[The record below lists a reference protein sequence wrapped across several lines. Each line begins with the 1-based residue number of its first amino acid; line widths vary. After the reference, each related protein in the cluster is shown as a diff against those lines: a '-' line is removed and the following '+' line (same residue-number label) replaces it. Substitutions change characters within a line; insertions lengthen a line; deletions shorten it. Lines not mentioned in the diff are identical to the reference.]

1 VNEFEDCD
9 NTGREAL
16 SFEVNRRL
24 AARRPPLA
32 TSADIDP
39 VTAGIIRGAFETIC
53 YEVATHLGRSA
64 SSAIINQSNER
75 NGSII
80 DAHGRLAGISVGIPQ
95 LLFISPMAVRYGL
108 ENQDADEWSPGDVF
122 VGNDPDHGG
131 GHLPDYTVYCPAFDD
146 AGEIVAIQ
154 ALQAH
159 QGDTGG
165 KDAGGF
171 SVDAREIF
179 EEGLIIP
186 GLKLVH
192 RGEPR
197 RDVLEMLIRNNRLP
211 SFAGDITAMISAT
224 QLGCRLLGELV
235 DRYGADTLRSATN
248 WNIGETERRFREEV
262 ASWPDGSYEADV
274 WIDHDTVGN
283 RDIRVHV
290 NCLVDGDQLTIDM
303 TGTDDRP
310 ELVCVWNTFSNSR
323 GYAMAQLASM
333 VDPGIPKNEGLFDA
347 VDMIIPEGTI
357 LQPPPNKPAALGAF
371 HPAVEVGEAICIALS
386 RILPERSSPQVYK
399 IGMPN
404 AVVGVDENGAM
415 WMDQGVDVRA
425 SDASATQGLDGWGS
439 MCSGLGN
446 LILASAEEAES
457 RFPVLNLSREM
468 TPDTGGAGRW
478 RGQPG
483 TLNVKKILE
492 PFTAVAWMVSMR
504 HPLRG
509 LLGGEDAAPYSCRY
523 RVGTPDEFEV
533 ENAIQVQL
541 PADTITAYQYGGG
554 GGFENPLERDPEA
567 VREDVLDDYVS
578 IAAARD
584 RYGVVLTGSA
594 EACDVTLDLDATR
607 TLRSELAV
615 VRQTDSEDTGDPEGI
630 TGPVG

>member
-1 VNEFEDCD
+1 M
-9 NTGREAL
+9 

-24 AARRPPLA
+24 AARRPPL
-32 TSADIDP
+32 TTTTDVDP
-39 VTAGIIRGAFETIC
+39 ITAGIIRGAFETIC

-108 ENQDADEWSPGDVF
+108 EHQEADDWGRGDVF

-131 GHLPDYTVYCPAFDD
+131 GHLPDYTVYCPCFD
-146 AGEIVAIQ
+146 AEGEIVAIQ

-165 KDAGGF
+165 KDPGGF
-171 SVDAREIF
+171 SVDAMEIF
-179 EEGLIIP
+179 AEGMIIP
-186 GLKLVH
+186 GIKLLH

-197 RDVLEMLIRNNRLP
+197 RDILEMLVRNNRLP
-211 SFAGDITAMISAT
+211 SFQGDIHAMISAT
-224 QLGCRLLGELV
+224 QLGSRLISELIEK
-235 DRYGADTLRSATN
+235 YGADTMRAATD
-248 WNIGETERRFREEV
+248 WNIAETERRFRAEV
-262 ASWPDGSYEADV
+262 SRWPDGEYEADV
-274 WIDHDTVGN
+274 FIDHDTVGN
-283 RDIRVHV
+283 TDIRVHV
-290 NCLVDGDQLTIDM
+290 NCIVKGDQLTIDM

-310 ELVCVWNTFSNSR
+310 ELVCVWNTFANSR

-333 VDPGIPKNEGLFDA
+333 VDPTIPKNEGLFDA
-347 VDMIIPEGTI
+347 VEMIIPEGSI

-404 AVVGVDENGAM
+404 AVVGFDETGAM
-415 WMDQGVDVRA
+415 WLDQGVDVRA

-483 TLNVKKILE
+483 TLNVKKVLE

-509 LLGGEDAAPYSCRY
+509 LQGGDDAAPYSCRY
-523 RVGTPDEFEV
+523 QVGTKEEFEV
-533 ENAIQVQL
+533 KNSISIQL
-541 PADTITAYQYGGG
+541 PANTITAYQYGGG
-554 GGFENPLERDPEA
+554 GGFESPLLRDPEA
-567 VREDVLDDYVS
+567 VREDVLDEYVS
-578 IAAARD
+578 FEAARE
-584 RYGVVLTGSA
+584 RYGVVLTGSV
-594 EACDVTLDLDATR
+594 EDCDVEVDLEATR
-607 TLRSELAV
+607 ALRAHAND
-615 VRQTDSEDTGDPEGI
+615 RDSA
-630 TGPVG
+630 